1 MIIDRIE
8 NRAAYAFLGDGFRQ
22 ALDFLAGY
30 QPCNAKREDI
40 ALDGDRVFVKVRPM
54 KTKPLEECSLE
65 AHRHYADIHY
75 VAKGREQIG
84 YANIHQLEQIGYDED
99 KDMVKLAGPSDP
111 ITLAEGYFM
120 ITFPE
125 DAHMPCI
132 TIGQPQELT
141 KLIAKVQL

>member
-84 YANIHQLEQIGYDED
+84 YDED

-132 TIGQPQELT
+132 AIGQPQELT